1 MERVVQN
8 ERQCWANA
16 QYSCRDTVEVVGIP
30 LSIRDQNLQGKV
42 QNIFE
47 EMGVNIDEHD
57 ILACHRFREKDR
69 TIVKFVNWKYC
80 TSILWVKK
88 NLKDLDPSKL
98 SFSEGTKI
106 FINESLSFLVNLY
119 SSYWLNNAN
128 VITLLSDLNSH
139 LMIYANKKCFVFCYQ
154 HD

>member
-1 MERVVQN
+1 M
-8 ERQCWANA
+8 
-16 QYSCRDTVEVVGIP
+16 
-30 LSIRDQNLQGKV
+30 

-69 TIVKFVNWKYC
+69 TIVKFVNQKYC

-88 NLKDLDPSKL
+88 NLKELDPSKL

-119 SSYWLNNAN
+119 SSDWLNNAN
-128 VITLLSDLNSH
+128 VITLLLDLKFSFND
-139 LMIYANKKCFVFCYQ
+139 ICQQEVFCFLLLA
-154 HD
+154 